1 MTDPTANPQAMV
13 IAIKRDPRPHG
24 PHTAVTDPAGAVTA
38 YVYDNSGHLERTVE
52 PARPVWRN
60 GVATDSLAPTSVA
73 GRNTVGKVTQ
83 SRDASGA
90 VTWKRSC
97 QELQEESR
105 CIRTCRWRPAG
116 QSMSLQRPRLH
127 AETQARGHGR

>member
-1 MTDPTANPQAMV
+1 MRDPTANPQAMV

-38 YVYDNSGHLERTVE
+38 YVYDKSGHLDRTVE
-52 PARPVWRN
+52 PARPAWRN
-60 GVATDSLAPTSVA
+60 DVATDSLAPTSVA
-73 GRNTVGKVTQ
+73 GRNTVGEVTQ

-97 QELQEESR
+97 QELPGGVTLHPNLPLEAGRPEYESSAPAPTR
-105 CIRTCRWRPAG
+105 GDTGTRP
-116 QSMSLQRPRLH
+116 
-127 AETQARGHGR
+127 